1 MTCSP
6 PGPRKRSGSGETPW
20 DSAANM
26 WPSFPRHCPNCL
38 AEITS
43 VEHQRYE
50 IDITYSA
57 MINDEFGGE
66 ISKALPV

>member
-1 MTCSP
+1 
-6 PGPRKRSGSGETPW
+6 
-20 DSAANM
+20 M